1 MIVRFA
7 LLCMSNCVFIN
18 RLQLNKQIQQLE
30 KYLRDEERQK
40 SHFSA
45 STLVRNLQY
54 ETPQSAACKIDPMRF
69 DAQVHLRNDL
79 NEYEK
84 WNAPSVSFSSIDSF
98 GVSSVPLEREPYIP
112 SFVEVNYIEGS
123 NDPKWSSTN
132 FPWTKK
138 LEVLFCSRVL
148 PIS

>member
-1 MIVRFA
+1 
-7 LLCMSNCVFIN
+7 
-18 RLQLNKQIQQLE
+18 
-30 KYLRDEERQK
+30 
-40 SHFSA
+40 
-45 STLVRNLQY
+45 LQY

-79 NEYEK
+79 NGYEK